1 MNDTNTLAGLSEPF
15 KALIGNPG
23 LNYQVYD
30 AFPMPIEIFAPDGT
44 VIFGNRALL
53 ELNNIADAGLLV
65 GKYNMR
71 NDPVCL
77 GLFGQEVMDQIFRG
91 EAVTIPDFP
100 APIQN
105 VANRG
110 LTDEKPWEAAT
121 MDLFLLPV
129 WGGDIFVCTICF
141 FTVKNVY
148 EGRADVARA
157 KAYIREHWREKFDME
172 AVTAAAGRVNVRQL
186 YRMFKEATGITPFE
200 YYRKVKLEKIQEK
213 LMDGS
218 LEVGEAF
225 AACGVDS
232 KGTYFRLFKEK
243 TGMTP
248 TEYRKG
254 KTGGQVG

>member
-1 MNDTNTLAGLSEPF
+1 M
-15 KALIGNPG
+15 
-23 LNYQVYD
+23 
-30 AFPMPIEIFAPDGT
+30 
-44 VIFGNRALL
+44 
-53 ELNNIADAGLLV
+53 
-65 GKYNMR
+65 
-71 NDPVCL
+71 
-77 GLFGQEVMDQIFRG
+77 FRG
-91 EAVTIPDFP
+91 ESFLYSGFP
-100 APIQN
+100 VPVQDM
-105 VANRG
+105 VNRDV
-110 LTDEKPWEAAT
+110 LDEKPFEAAT
-121 MDLFLLPV
+121 MDVFVLQI
-129 WGGDIFVCTICF
+129 WDGGAFVCTICF
-141 FTVKNVY
+141 FAVKNVY
-148 EGRADVARA
+148 EGRADVVRA
-157 KAYIREHWREKFDME
+157 KAYIRGHWREKFDME

-254 KTGGQVG
+254 KL